1 MEGQRDNPDGQNATL
16 PRFRELCL
24 KYTAQLG
31 CTVPAE
37 LFQNVSPE
45 SGQQLETNEAYF
57 IIEKLDYAQGFGWS
71 FRITAK

>member
-1 MEGQRDNPDGQNATL
+1 VYNPDGQNATL

-31 CTVPAE
+31 CTVPAV

-45 SGQQLETNEAYF
+45 SGQQLETSEAHF